1 MRNRAINIMLKA
13 TRPIILRWLQ
23 IGKKEGATHMLL
35 VEDVLADE
43 MVPVYVTASE
53 NLNNKVSRFDDAHAM
68 RLKAIFNLRLDL
80 ETQLNTVYRPAA
92 PES

>member
-1 MRNRAINIMLKA
+1 MLKA

-80 ETQLNTVYRPAA
+80 ETQLNTVYRLAA
-92 PES
+92 IES

>member
-1 MRNRAINIMLKA
+1 
-13 TRPIILRWLQ
+13 
-23 IGKKEGATHMLL
+23 MLL

-80 ETQLNTVYRPAA
+80 ETQLNTVYRLAA
-92 PES
+92 IES

>member
-1 MRNRAINIMLKA
+1 MHNQVMKTMLKA

-80 ETQLNTVYRPAA
+80 DRQLNSLYHSTV

>member
-1 MRNRAINIMLKA
+1 MLNA
-13 TRPIILRWLQ
+13 TKPIILRWLQ

-35 VEDVLADE
+35 VEDILADE
-43 MVPVYVTASE
+43 IVPVYVTASE

-80 ETQLNTVYRPAA
+80 ETQLNRAYRLTMS
-92 PES
+92 ES